1 MLYPRN
7 LKSRLLEAASD
18 TPVILLNGA
27 RQTGKSTLLDSLA
40 EHDGQTVDLVNLD
53 DLTTL
58 NAATSSP
65 KSLLESLQARHVV
78 IDEVQ
83 RAPELFLPIKELVD
97 TNREPGRFLL
107 TGSANVLTL
116 PKLADTL
123 AGRMEILTLWPLSQ
137 GELRSHREGFID
149 LLFSEESLRSCPTV
163 EYTELLRLIVTGG
176 YPEVV
181 QRTQARRRAAWFQS
195 YLTTILQRDIRE
207 LSNIEGLT
215 ALPNLLT
222 LIATRVGGLL
232 NASDLSRSLGMVSM
246 TLSRYLSL
254 LEGVFLVVSLPPWFS
269 NRGKRLVKSPKL
281 YLNDTG
287 LLAHLL
293 DLDADS
299 LARNRSQIGALL
311 ENFVVMELLKQSGW
325 SDKQV
330 SLSHYRTH
338 TGQEVDVVL
347 EAGRRLVGIEIKAAS
362 TITSDHFKGLR
373 SLQEQAG
380 EAFHRGVVLY
390 TGTETV
396 AFGEQL
402 WACPVSALWE
412 MGTQPA
418 EPLK

>member
-7 LKSRLLEAASD
+7 LKACLLEAVSD

-40 EHDGQTVDLVNLD
+40 KSGKQSIHTINLD
-53 DLTTL
+53 NLTTL

-65 KSLLESLQARHVV
+65 KSLLESSQARHIV

-83 RAPELFLPIKELVD
+83 RAPELLLPIKELVD
-97 TNREPGRFLL
+97 TNRKPGRFLL

-116 PKLADTL
+116 PKLPDTL

-137 GELRSHREGFID
+137 GELRSQREGFID
-149 LLFSEESLRSCPTV
+149 LLFSNENLPSCPSI
-163 EYTELLRLIVTGG
+163 EDAELLQLVVTGG

-181 QRTQARRRAAWFQS
+181 QRAKGRRRAAWFQS

-232 NASDLSRSLGMVSM
+232 NASDLSRSLGMVNM
-246 TLSRYLSL
+246 TLSRYLNL
-254 LEGVFLVVSLPPWFS
+254 LAGVFLIVTLPPWFS
-269 NRGKRLVKSPKL
+269 DRGKRLVRSPKL

-293 DLDADS
+293 ELDEES
-299 LARNRSQIGALL
+299 LTRNRSQIGPIL
-311 ENFVVMELLKQSGW
+311 ENFVVMELFKQAGW
-325 SDKQV
+325 CEKHI

-338 TGQEVDVVL
+338 TGQEVDIVL
-347 EAGRRLVGIEIKAAS
+347 GARRRLVGIEVKATS
-362 TITSDHFKGLR
+362 TITTDHLKGLH

-380 EAFHRGVVLY
+380 ESFHRGIILY
-390 TGTETV
+390 TGSRV
-396 AFGEQL
+396 VPFGEKV
-402 WACPVSALWE
+402 WACPISALWE
-412 MGTQPA
+412 MGAQPA
-418 EPLK
+418 QPLK